1 MYKRRRLYRRINTI
15 LNIVIL
21 AVFCTGAILLCRNL
35 ISPKPVIPS
44 DRPSV
49 MTGRLVQ
56 KSANP
61 IKSLENQTPPDTA
74 SEQPIET
81 YGLNLSN
88 DVYPLTEPRKV
99 ISDYIESDVDLLARL
114 IIAEMGSDWVPDQL
128 PLAVGSVV
136 LNRIESDLF
145 PDTLYDVIY
154 QREPV
159 LQYAPVANGHINNT
173 PTERIYNVARF
184 LLENGSVLPANV
196 LYQSES
202 IQGGIYFQYTDSVLQ
217 TTTYFCTP

>member
-1 MYKRRRLYRRINTI
+1 MYKRKRLYRRINTV

-35 ISPKPVIPS
+35 ISRKPVMPS

-49 MTGRLVQ
+49 MTSRLVQ

-61 IKSLENQTPPDTA
+61 IKNLENQTPSNTA
-74 SEQPIET
+74 SEQQIET

-99 ISDYIESDVDLLARL
+99 VNDYTESDVDLLARL
-114 IIAEMGSDWVPDQL
+114 IMAEMGSDWVPDQL

-145 PDTLYDVIY
+145 PDTLYRV
-154 QREPV
+154 
-159 LQYAPVANGHINNT
+159 T
-173 PTERIYNVARF
+173 
-184 LLENGSVLPANV
+184 
-196 LYQSES
+196 
-202 IQGGIYFQYTDSVLQ
+202 
-217 TTTYFCTP
+217 